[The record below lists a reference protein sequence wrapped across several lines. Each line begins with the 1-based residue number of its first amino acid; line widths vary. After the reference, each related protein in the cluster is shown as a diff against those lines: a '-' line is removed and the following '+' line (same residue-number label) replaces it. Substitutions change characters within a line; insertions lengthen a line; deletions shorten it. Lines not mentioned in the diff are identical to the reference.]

1 MFSNVFVGNVSI
13 GGGFKQTRKKI
24 EIKMLKMITESRI
37 DSFIKAAGE
46 KETFISSF
54 HNSNFSDC
62 PARAPA
68 SSYVFMCKYSA
79 VNTRKIL
86 LKFAILEKL
95 RESLLSP
102 ILCHS
107 LGKGYAIKWR
117 IGTFR
122 RLNGMW
128 SSSIPAGRN
137 PLWKMR
143 SLISNLFGWWW

>member
-107 LGKGYAIKWR
+107 LGKGYAIK
-117 IGTFR
+117 
-122 RLNGMW
+122 
-128 SSSIPAGRN
+128 
-137 PLWKMR
+137 
-143 SLISNLFGWWW
+143 